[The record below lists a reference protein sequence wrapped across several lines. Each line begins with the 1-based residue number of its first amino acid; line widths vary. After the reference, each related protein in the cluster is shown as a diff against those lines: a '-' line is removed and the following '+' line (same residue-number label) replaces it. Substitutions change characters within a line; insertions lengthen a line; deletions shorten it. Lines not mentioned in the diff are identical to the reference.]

1 MHADAL
7 RCRGARRGERLSDG
21 VANESTAIVRDFC
34 DQRPTHFSVVSGWS
48 STCSESSVDN

>member
-7 RCRGARRGERLSDG
+7 RCRGASRGERLSDG

-48 STCSESSVDN
+48 STCSESPVDN